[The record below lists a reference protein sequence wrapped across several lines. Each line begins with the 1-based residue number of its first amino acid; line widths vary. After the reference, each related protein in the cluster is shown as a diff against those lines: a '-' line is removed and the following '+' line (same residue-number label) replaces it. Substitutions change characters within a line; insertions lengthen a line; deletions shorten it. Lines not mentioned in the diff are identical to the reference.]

1 MGKYLTKCGKGAGE
15 MAVME
20 VTQVGGVT
28 TRARALAI
36 ASAAAADAAAAAA
49 VPKRRKAEVAPAP
62 SELVQTS
69 SYIQLRSRRLVMTG
83 RGEDLPP
90 RNSPNSAFSSA
101 TTEKVVS
108 RSSSNASSDV
118 VVEEPV
124 SRDEKKFLSN
134 SNSFSSP
141 IASFTLCSF

>member
-1 MGKYLTKCGKGAGE
+1 

-20 VTQVGGVT
+20 VTQVAGVT

-36 ASAAAADAAAAAA
+36 ASADAAAAAAA
-49 VPKRRKAEVAPAP
+49 VPKRRKAEVDPAP

-83 RGEDLPP
+83 RGEDPPP
-90 RNSPNSAFSSA
+90 RNSLNS
-101 TTEKVVS
+101 TEKVVS

-118 VVEEPV
+118 VVEEPA
-124 SRDEKKFLSN
+124 SRDEKKFCRIRTRYSLQ
-134 SNSFSSP
+134 FP
-141 IASFTLCSF
+141 HLFFPFFLGRRDFGVF